1 VSVRGLKQLVVPDR
15 VIFVA
20 PDGGAPAWARTAERN
35 LFAGRFAGE
44 RLALGTL
51 GEAPAAA
58 VLPGVDALPVGGR
71 LFLALVALPQPDPAG
86 LIGRLHARGCRGV
99 LLLGAGIGPMALDA
113 EARRALQAQ
122 ARELG
127 GLRVVGPSRVGL
139 ILPRLGLNAGGTTF
153 LPPAGGLAFVSQ
165 SDALTTA
172 MLDWAAA
179 RDIGFSL
186 VAALGDSM
194 DVELGDLLDLLAL
207 DLNTR
212 AILLHLEGVSDARRF
227 MSAGRAAARAKP
239 VIVLRAGRYAGF
251 GDGTLDPRR
260 LLERDLAYEAAFARA
275 GMLRVRTVEEL
286 FATAGTLASGIGPR
300 RVQEGALRRPPRRRV
315 ERGRAGAAGAR
326 RPGRGRRHAG
336 PALAGTLGALA
347 AELGPAQSLEN
358 PVDLGL
364 EAGPDAFAAAV
375 PRLLADGGVDAVLVV
390 FSPGASEVPER
401 YAEVVIAAGRQA
413 RAVRRPLLAAWL
425 GEAAVGG
432 ARRTLA
438 AAGVPTYATPEEAVR
453 AFLDLVAYD
462 RRQRLLRQVP
472 TEHAALEACGG
483 PAPRREEAR
492 ALLRAALAAG
502 RERLGAGE
510 VDALLAAYGLP
521 PPAPT
526 APAGDA
532 LELVAGVR
540 LDERFGPVLHLAHG
554 APGAALLGET
564 AAALPPLDRA
574 LAEAL
579 LEDTPVGRLLLRGGD
594 PRLPDPA
601 AAVSALVRLSRLVVE
616 QPEVARVDLEIRLS
630 VERGLDTLSASVGVA
645 PAPPGDPA
653 ARLAVRPYP
662 AELEERVTLKDG
674 RQVRLRPI
682 RPDDGLA
689 LRLGFRLMAP
699 EDRRFRLF
707 SPARELAPELAER
720 LTQID
725 YDREMALVADD
736 PDRPGLLLGGARVIM
751 DPDGRRAEF
760 SVTVRSD
767 AKGAGARQDRARA
780 GGGVRA
786 PPRRR
791 GGLGRDPGRQRADA
805 GPRAPPRLPAPPRPG
820 RARRDAGRE
829 ALRQVGRRPSRGD
842 RTGIRGCDS

>member
-212 AILLHLEGVSDARRF
+212 AILLHLEGVTDARRF
-227 MSAGRAAARAKP
+227 MSAARAAARVKP
-239 VIVLRAGRYAGF
+239 VIVLRAGRYGGF
-251 GDGTLDPRR
+251 GGGAGIAPDPRR
-260 LLERDLAYEAAFARA
+260 LLERDLAYGAAFARA
-275 GMLRVRTVEEL
+275 GMLRARSVEAL
-286 FATAGTLASGIGPR
+286 FETAGTLA
-300 RVQEGALRRPPRRRV
+300 
-315 ERGRAGAAGAR
+315 AAGIDAR
-326 RPGRGRRHAG
+326 RAAGRSGGGRLAVVANGGG
-336 PALAGTLGALA
+336 PALLALDALVAGGGTPARPSPETLGSLA
-347 AELGPAQSLEN
+347 ASLGPAQSLGN

-364 EAGPDAFAAAV
+364 EAGPDAFAAAL
-375 PRLLADGGVDAVLVV
+375 PRLLADEGVDAVLVV

-401 YAEVVIAAGRQA
+401 YAEAVIAAGRQA
-413 RAVRRPLLAAWL
+413 REARRPLLAAWL

-432 ARRTLA
+432 ARRMLA

-472 TEHAALEACGG
+472 SEQAALEACGG
-483 PAPRREEAR
+483 PAPRCQEAR

-526 APAGDA
+526 VPAGDA

-540 LDERFGPVLHLAHG
+540 LDERFGPVLHLAQG

-601 AAVSALVRLSRLVVE
+601 AAVAALVRLSRLVVE

-630 VERGLDTLSASVGVA
+630 VERGLETLSAAVGIA

-662 AELEERVTLKDG
+662 AELEEEVDAQG
-674 RQVRLRPI
+674 R
-682 RPDDGLA
+682 
-689 LRLGFRLMAP
+689 
-699 EDRRFRLF
+699 
-707 SPARELAPELAER
+707 PARAA
-720 LTQID
+720 
-725 YDREMALVADD
+725 AAD
-736 PDRPGLLLGGARVIM
+736 PA
-751 DPDGRRAEF
+751 
-760 SVTVRSD
+760 
-767 AKGAGARQDRARA
+767 
-780 GGGVRA
+780 
-786 PPRRR
+786 RRR
-791 GGLGRDPGRQRADA
+791 GGAAPGLAADGA
-805 GPRAPPRLPAPPRPG
+805 PGPPLPPVQPGPRAAGGAG
-820 RARRDAGRE
+820 RAADPDRLRPRDGAR
-829 ALRQVGRRPSRGD
+829 GRRPRPARACCWAVRG
-842 RTGIRGCDS
+842 